1 MTIRIDDALVTSQI
15 AIPLRER
22 WVETAIPV
30 EFSSRMRA
38 SEVGSGDVAL
48 ISSAEA
54 TMLTTSHVIA
64 PEVAVVMNGVGPI
77 AMRTPVRPDEV
88 EETLVRLYESG
99 ATAEMLM
106 RALLRS
112 YFGITA
118 ARFAWIDE
126 EQGADEALVVIV
138 DDALGLS
145 QPESGYQED
154 LTRAWFI
161 LTGQAVVSHVTVI
174 GLEVQA
180 RGADEELN
188 VLRAAV
194 AAGVERRREVRG
206 LVAERTGVDRDR
218 LAEVTNRLRF
228 ELTREDRI
236 SLANLAARGSW
247 SSRFGRTIPVFR
259 DALPDGDKN
268 AAPGTRL

>member
-1 MTIRIDDALVTSQI
+1 MTIRIDEALITSQI
-15 AIPLRER
+15 VVPLRDR
-22 WVETAIPV
+22 WVETEIPI

-38 SEVGSGDVAL
+38 SDVGPDDVAI

-64 PEVAVVMNGVGPI
+64 PEVAIVMDGVGPI

-88 EETLVRLYESG
+88 EETMVRLYDCG

-118 ARFAWIDE
+118 ASFAYIDE
-126 EQGADEALVVIV
+126 EQGSEEAQVVIV
-138 DDALGLS
+138 DDELGLS
-145 QPESGYQED
+145 QPESGHQVD
-154 LTRAWFI
+154 LARAWFI
-161 LTGQAVVSHVTVI
+161 LTGQAVVSHVTVV
-174 GLEVQA
+174 GLEAQA
-180 RGADEELN
+180 RGGDEELG

-206 LVAERTGVDRDR
+206 QIAERTGADRDA

-228 ELTREDRI
+228 KLTLDDRI

-247 SSRFGRTIPVFR
+247 GSRFGRTIPVFR
-259 DALPDGDKN
+259 DSLPGEEETVAN
-268 AAPGTRL
+268 GS

>member
-1 MTIRIDDALVTSQI
+1 MTIRIDDALITSQI
-15 AIPLRER
+15 VVPLREH
-22 WVETAIPV
+22 WVETDLAI

-38 SEVGSGDVAL
+38 SEVGPGDVAL

-64 PEVAVVMNGVGPI
+64 PEIAVVLDGIGPI

-88 EETLVRLYESG
+88 EETMVRLYNCG

-118 ARFAWIDE
+118 ASFAWIDE
-126 EQGADEALVVIV
+126 EQGAEEAQVVVV
-138 DDALGLS
+138 DDEIGLG
-145 QPESGYQED
+145 QPESGHQVD
-154 LTRAWFI
+154 LARAWFI
-161 LTGQAVVSHVTVI
+161 LTGQAVVSHVTVV
-174 GLEVQA
+174 GLEAQA
-180 RGADEELN
+180 RGADGEIA

-194 AAGVERRREVRG
+194 AAGIERRRDVRG
-206 LVAERTGVDRDR
+206 MIAERTGVDRDT

-228 ELTREDRI
+228 ELTLDDRI
-236 SLANLAARGSW
+236 SLANLAVRGSW
-247 SSRFGRTIPVFR
+247 GSRFGRTIPVFR
-259 DALPDGDKN
+259 DLLRVHDE
-268 AAPGTRL
+268 AAEGGC